1 MSRARVDDGR
11 REVKVTDPVCGTQ
24 VDSRAPATHE
34 GREFYFWSAACS
46 DKFVVDPAKYSRSL
60 GSWSGPDS
68 SNKDPSAD
76 VVHLPD
82 APRDHTERSRSV
94 SDLWHGTGTPQRH
107 PAHWRNSRSSFS
119 VICSFVLTRP
129 QRARRA
135 MWGRQI
141 RRRTA
146 ITPVGD
152 SRVLTSRTM
161 REMGRTPA
169 SSPDGPN
176 GSC

>member
-24 VDSRAPATHE
+24 VDPRAPATHE

-60 GSWSGPDS
+60 GSSSGPDS

-94 SDLWHGTGTPQRH
+94 SDLWHGTGTPERH
-107 PAHWRNSRSSFS
+107 PAHWRNSRSWFS
-119 VICSFVLTRP
+119 VICSFVLTWTK
-129 QRARRA
+129 RAPWTT
-135 MWGRQI
+135 WGRQI
-141 RRRTA
+141 CS
-146 ITPVGD
+146 PSVSPSLGD
-152 SRVLTSRTM
+152 S
-161 REMGRTPA
+161 
-169 SSPDGPN
+169 
-176 GSC
+176 